1 MRWFIFLPLAVLV
14 VLFLLS
20 NPQSIELRLWPFDVA
35 WAASAAI
42 AVLSIAAFA
51 FLLGALIAWAAALPA
66 RRRGRAGAGRCREA
80 AHLDRVGRAC
90 RGLAAYGTRA
100 ALATARSLHRH
111 DRGRRDPRGA
121 CAAGHRPHRAGEGCS
136 QPRALAPGARG
147 RL

>member
-42 AVLSIAAFA
+42 AVLSIAACA

-66 RRRGRAGAGRCREA
+66 RRRGRAAERRVVELEANLKALSATREA
-80 AHLDRVGRAC
+80 SDQK
-90 RGLAAYGTRA
+90 
-100 ALATARSLHRH
+100 ALTQA
-111 DRGRRDPRGA
+111 
-121 CAAGHRPHRAGEGCS
+121 
-136 QPRALAPGARG
+136 
-147 RL
+147 

>member
-66 RRRGRAGAGRCREA
+66 RRRGRAAERRVVELEANLKALRATREA
-80 AHLDRVGRAC
+80 SDQK
-90 RGLAAYGTRA
+90 
-100 ALATARSLHRH
+100 ALTQA
-111 DRGRRDPRGA
+111 
-121 CAAGHRPHRAGEGCS
+121 
-136 QPRALAPGARG
+136 
-147 RL
+147 

>member
-35 WAASAAI
+35 WAASAAS

-66 RRRGRAGAGRCREA
+66 RRRGRAAERRGVELEANLKALSATREA
-80 AHLDRVGRAC
+80 SDQK
-90 RGLAAYGTRA
+90 
-100 ALATARSLHRH
+100 ALTQA
-111 DRGRRDPRGA
+111 
-121 CAAGHRPHRAGEGCS
+121 
-136 QPRALAPGARG
+136 
-147 RL
+147 

>member
-20 NPQSIELRLWPFDVA
+20 NPQSIELRLWPFDFA

-66 RRRGRAGAGRCREA
+66 RRRGRAAERRVVELEANLKALSATREA
-80 AHLDRVGRAC
+80 SDQK
-90 RGLAAYGTRA
+90 
-100 ALATARSLHRH
+100 ALT
-111 DRGRRDPRGA
+111 
-121 CAAGHRPHRAGEGCS
+121 
-136 QPRALAPGARG
+136 QT
-147 RL
+147 

>member
-66 RRRGRAGAGRCREA
+66 RRRSRAAERRVVELEANLKALSATREA
-80 AHLDRVGRAC
+80 SDQK
-90 RGLAAYGTRA
+90 
-100 ALATARSLHRH
+100 ALTQA
-111 DRGRRDPRGA
+111 
-121 CAAGHRPHRAGEGCS
+121 
-136 QPRALAPGARG
+136 
-147 RL
+147 

>member
-35 WAASAAI
+35 WTASAAI

-66 RRRGRAGAGRCREA
+66 RRRGRAAERRVVELEANLKALSATREA
-80 AHLDRVGRAC
+80 SDQK
-90 RGLAAYGTRA
+90 
-100 ALATARSLHRH
+100 ALTQA
-111 DRGRRDPRGA
+111 
-121 CAAGHRPHRAGEGCS
+121 
-136 QPRALAPGARG
+136 
-147 RL
+147 

>member
-66 RRRGRAGAGRCREA
+66 RRRGRAAERRVAAQHVGCLGHH
-80 AHLDRVGRAC
+80 AHLFVNIRLV
-90 RGLAAYGTRA
+90 
-100 ALATARSLHRH
+100 
-111 DRGRRDPRGA
+111 RRN
-121 CAAGHRPHRAGEGCS
+121 
-136 QPRALAPGARG
+136 
-147 RL
+147 

>member
-66 RRRGRAGAGRCREA
+66 RRRGRAAERRVVELEAHLKALSATREA
-80 AHLDRVGRAC
+80 SDQK
-90 RGLAAYGTRA
+90 
-100 ALATARSLHRH
+100 ALTQA
-111 DRGRRDPRGA
+111 
-121 CAAGHRPHRAGEGCS
+121 
-136 QPRALAPGARG
+136 
-147 RL
+147 

>member
-35 WAASAAI
+35 WTASAAI

-66 RRRGRAGAGRCREA
+66 RRLGRAAERRVVELEANLTALSATREA
-80 AHLDRVGRAC
+80 SDQK
-90 RGLAAYGTRA
+90 
-100 ALATARSLHRH
+100 ALTQA
-111 DRGRRDPRGA
+111 
-121 CAAGHRPHRAGEGCS
+121 
-136 QPRALAPGARG
+136 
-147 RL
+147 